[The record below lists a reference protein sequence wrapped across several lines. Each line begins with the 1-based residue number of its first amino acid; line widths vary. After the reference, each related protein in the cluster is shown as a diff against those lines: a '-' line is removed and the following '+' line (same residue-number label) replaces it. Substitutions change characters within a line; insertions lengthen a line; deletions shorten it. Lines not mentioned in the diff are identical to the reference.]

1 MSTEKSSNP
10 EIFKYFRKGDIVMD
24 WPHSCWRD
32 TRFVIYSFHG
42 NDYLPLV
49 SAYQLGKPE
58 TNGYMCNFDAR
69 LIRLVGAQRRPLR
82 AVDKRVLGRMIKRGV
97 VEARREMMM
106 RINNKTL

>member
-1 MSTEKSSNP
+1 MENNNP
-10 EIFKYFRKGDIVMD
+10 AIFKYFRKGDIIMD

-32 TRFVIYSFHG
+32 TRFVIRGFYG

-58 TNGYMCNFDAR
+58 MNRYMCNFDVR

-82 AVDKRVLGRMIKRGV
+82 AVNKRVLGNMIKCGV
-97 VEARREMMM
+97 VEAKREMMI
-106 RINNKTL
+106 RINSKTL